1 MIRIHFT
8 YRHVLK
14 PWGGANNFIS
24 ALNRNL
30 AASGQFT
37 IVDSPTEPLDILFMN
52 QVGKGPA
59 SPGAKPWRP
68 REIVALLAAQTP
80 RPRLV
85 VRAVNLNR
93 HAFRMGPR
101 NFLFGRPE
109 DNRTLELLNMA
120 DLVIFQSEYQLG
132 FFRKAGYAGS
142 AHAVVH
148 NGADARYWAAD
159 PVTPPSDGSLRLVA
173 TTASPRETK
182 CHGIIAAFSRV
193 PGVEVEHF
201 GAWPENLD
209 PGAVRRFGTRP
220 PEEIVPA
227 FSRAHYLLHPAIK
240 DPCPNSIF
248 EGVCAGLPV
257 IYNPGPGSSRE
268 IVGECGIALDAADP
282 ARTVAEARA
291 RLTALRGTVLARRS
305 SYAIEHAANRY
316 RELFTRLITAN

>member
-1 MIRIHFT
+1 LIRIHFT

-37 IVDSPTEPLDILFMN
+37 IVDDVGEPLDILFMN
-52 QVGKGPA
+52 QLGKGPA
-59 SPGAKPWRP
+59 SAGARPWRP
-68 REIVALLAAQTP
+68 REVRALLSSKSA

-109 DNRTLELLNMA
+109 DKRTLELLNMA

-132 FFRKAGYAGS
+132 FFREAGYSGNS
-142 AHAVVH
+142 HSVVH
-148 NGADARYWAAD
+148 NGADARYWVDVPRVPA
-159 PVTPPSDGSLRLVA
+159 VDGPLRLVS

-182 CHGIIAAFSRV
+182 CHGIIAAFSRL

-201 GAWPENLD
+201 GAWPDDID
-209 PGAVRRFGTRP
+209 PGAVQRFGTRP
-220 PEEIVPA
+220 PEDIVPA
-227 FSRAHYLLHPAIK
+227 FSRAHYMLHPAIK

-282 ARTVAEARA
+282 GRTAAEARA
-291 RLTALRGTVLARRS
+291 RLAELRATVLAKRA
-305 SYAIEHAANRY
+305 SYAIDHAANRY
-316 RELFTRLITAN
+316 RELFARSVSRS